1 MSPTLDT
8 APTPDILFRVGRGP
22 DVWEW
27 RGWESAGLDGT
38 FGHRWDDP
46 QSNYRVLHTS
56 CDRLGAYLEVL
67 AWFRPDL
74 RILAEYANIED
85 NDPTA
90 APTNSPGRL
99 TRIWRDGRIFAS
111 GVSDRVQGPLVAVG
125 RSASLA
131 TIRRA
136 LAGVALKHGLQDI
149 NAEMIRRTAPRRF
162 TQEVSRFIYEQAL
175 PDDSP
180 YGGIF
185 YLSRYGDDVENCAI
199 FERDGE
205 PFPVTHLERID
216 ISIDDRDFLEACR
229 LLGIQPE

>member
-1 MSPTLDT
+1 MSPKFDT
-8 APTPDILFRVGRGP
+8 VAAPDILFRVGRRP

-27 RGWESAGLDGT
+27 RGWESAGPDGT

-46 QSNYRVLHTS
+46 KSNYRVLYAS

-74 RILAEYANIED
+74 EIVAECANIKD
-85 NDPTA
+85 NDSTA
-90 APTNSPGRL
+90 PPTNAPGRL
-99 TRIWRDGRIFAS
+99 KSLWRAARILGRGASDG
-111 GVSDRVQGPLVAVG
+111 VLDPLVAVG

-229 LLGIQPE
+229 LLDIQPE